1 MREPQPAG
9 LGGNAR
15 RPNVVDP
22 SRAARAKPIGR
33 NATTLGH
40 RGSIAS
46 PLAPAAYLRAVAL
59 PLTLGNSASTCR
71 STLRV
76 VPATVRTRY
85 RDDSAIGLPQHSDP
99 ADADAVNR
107 AVQRHDAGPDGCGS
121 ASRRE
126 GIRPA
131 GGPVASAHA
140 QDSCADEICKSPD
153 LLIRPARPTTQGAS
167 GATRRPTRRGAQENH
182 ERDQQRP
189 HARQRIVASEVSRS
203 RPLWSFAK
211 VGCCPG
217 ATPWTVSQRG
227 SARAGLTGGPPDG
240 RSGSRRASARLSRQ
254 QISDWQPTRGV
265 LQRSMHGYG
274 RSALGHGTRPRRHRY
289 GLEVHVRPPS
299 SP

>member
-9 LGGNAR
+9 LGGDAR
-15 RPNVVDP
+15 RPNVDP

-59 PLTLGNSASTCR
+59 PLTLGNSASACR

-76 VPATVRTRY
+76 VPATVKTRY

-107 AVQRHDAGPDGCGS
+107 AVQRHDAGPNGCRS
-121 ASRRE
+121 ASRRD

-140 QDSCADEICKSPD
+140 QDSCADGICKSPRFAD
-153 LLIRPARPTTQGAS
+153 TTSASDNARRFRRNSAAC
-167 GATRRPTRRGAQENH
+167 ATRR
-182 ERDQQRP
+182 
-189 HARQRIVASEVSRS
+189 SRE
-203 RPLWSFAK
+203 P
-211 VGCCPG
+211 
-217 ATPWTVSQRG
+217 
-227 SARAGLTGGPPDG
+227 RA
-240 RSGSRRASARLSRQ
+240 
-254 QISDWQPTRGV
+254 
-265 LQRSMHGYG
+265 
-274 RSALGHGTRPRRHRY
+274 
-289 GLEVHVRPPS
+289 
-299 SP
+299 